1 MFRKFG
7 MNDVK
12 IIFCTLVFI
21 PKLSFQMP
29 EINVY
34 FLPDDMT
41 FLDLSQVWLL
51 LLHFST
57 ALGILSQN
65 IFFWLISLLNREHFG
80 FFFLNH
86 TIRMFFTLL
95 SRGALS
101 YMYVTKFEE
110 IHLGVTCMR
119 KSCVKE

>member
-80 FFFLNH
+80 VFFS
-86 TIRMFFTLL
+86 ITLL
-95 SRGALS
+95 ECSLH
-101 YMYVTKFEE
+101 YYLEVHYH
-110 IHLGVTCMR
+110 ICMLLNL
-119 KSCVKE
+119 KKYI